1 MGNARDRR
9 SAQKPVASEQ
19 RKGQRRKGTTVVGA
33 PVRRDQ
39 DWDDIDQELKK

>member
-9 SAQKPVASEQ
+9 SEHKPVPNDQ
-19 RKGQRRKGTTVVGA
+19 RKGQRRRGNVVAGA
-33 PVRRDQ
+33 PVRREQ